1 VRVDLHCH
9 STLSDGTEP
18 PEAIKARAERRGLAL
33 FALTDHDSCAG
44 SDVACADFS
53 AGVAVRGTELSA
65 IEDGRTVHLLCF
77 DAARDGRFAA
87 LGQHLAEVVLA
98 RRRRVHLVADRLAL
112 RGVALDVDAVFRLA
126 GEATVGRPHIAR
138 QLVAQKVVRSTAEA
152 FDRFLR
158 DGGPADVPIAQVT
171 VKDAVA
177 LGRDVGARMALAHPH
192 SLGTMAGAIV
202 QRHKHDGL
210 GGLEAV
216 CHGYGARERA
226 EWIAM
231 AEREGLIVTA
241 GSDFHGELMP
251 QVGDLGVELDD
262 ERGRRLSE
270 WLGVG

>member
-9 STLSDGTEP
+9 STLSDGSETA
-18 PEAIKARAERRGLAL
+18 EAVTARAERRGLAL

-44 SDVACADFS
+44 SDVAM
-53 AGVAVRGTELSA
+53 AGFTAGAAVRGTELSA
-65 IEDGRTVHLLCF
+65 VENGRTVHLLCF

-87 LGQHLAEVVLA
+87 LGTHLAEVVEA

-112 RGVALDVDAVFRLA
+112 RGVTLDVEGVFRIA

-138 QLVAQKVVRSTAEA
+138 QLLAQGVVRSTAEA

-171 VKDAVA
+171 VKDAIA
-177 LGRDVGARMALAHPH
+177 LGRDVGARVSLAHPH
-192 SLGTMAGAIV
+192 SIGTLAGALV
-202 QRHKHDGL
+202 SRHKHDGL
-210 GGLEAV
+210 DGLEAV
-216 CHGYGARERA
+216 TTGYTTRERA
-226 EWIAM
+226 EWLAM
-231 AEREGLIVTA
+231 ADREGLVVTA

-262 ERGRRLSE
+262 ERGRRLLG
-270 WLGVG
+270 WLGLG